1 MVIESAI
8 LISAISLMPIE
19 KNITL
24 DHIKK
29 TPYELLYSVENIPNK
44 NTMEYNTITTK
55 ELITINNE
63 NSLIWPR

>member
-29 TPYELLYSVENIPNK
+29 TPYELLYSVENTPNK